1 LFIENNIDGF
11 QPNNIENKIVHFNTS
26 IFQEAKFQEN
36 KISFLIKPF
45 HNVTFLIND
54 FSRDTHTLAAHVP
67 VILQRPFTETN
78 PLVYFLTRQIV
89 FTVQ

>member
-1 LFIENNIDGF
+1 LFSINKIAGF

-26 IFQEAKFQEN
+26 IFQEARFQEN

-54 FSRDTHTLAAHVP
+54 FSEISHTLAAHVP

-78 PLVYFLTRQIV
+78 PLAYFLTRQIV